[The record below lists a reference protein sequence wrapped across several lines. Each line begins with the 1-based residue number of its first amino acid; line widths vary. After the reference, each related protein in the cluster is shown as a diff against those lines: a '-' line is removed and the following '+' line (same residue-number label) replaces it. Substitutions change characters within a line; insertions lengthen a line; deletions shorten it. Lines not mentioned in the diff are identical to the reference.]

1 MILILLISIPIN
13 VLGRYNIYSKLSL
26 VLIIG
31 VLSLFSG
38 LQYGVG
44 TDFWDYKHMFD
55 MALQG
60 LAPEDIEKIF
70 YMLNVF
76 IRTFT
81 DKSEFFFVI
90 TSIIINAC
98 IIITIYN
105 KSSNFILSVFLYI
118 SMGFY
123 ITSFNILRQFI
134 SIAIMFFIINI
145 GERPTVLKVLI
156 AILIG
161 MGFHNTSIIAIF
173 LIVPFLFKYIEIFK
187 DIDIRKL
194 IIIFGIISLSCFIIE
209 PVITNTLLM
218 GKYGYYGDT
227 NFFSYGTSIIY
238 IIEYISILFFY
249 YIYHKNIKKNKEFYL
264 FAICIGLVFIILGY
278 RGVLYNRMAISFN
291 LYNTLLLPEV
301 LNNIKFSKERR
312 ILIYIIYLMF
322 FLKFILL
329 LRTTPSYTTNV
340 NIFY

>member
-1 MILILLISIPIN
+1 
-13 VLGRYNIYSKLSL
+13 
-26 VLIIG
+26 
-31 VLSLFSG
+31 
-38 LQYGVG
+38 
-44 TDFWDYKHMFD
+44 
-55 MALQG
+55 
-60 LAPEDIEKIF
+60 
-70 YMLNVF
+70 
-76 IRTFT
+76 
-81 DKSEFFFVI
+81 
-90 TSIIINAC
+90 
-98 IIITIYN
+98 
-105 KSSNFILSVFLYI
+105 
-118 SMGFY
+118 MGFY

-218 GKYGYYGDT
+218 GKYEYYGDT